1 VIELIDLHKT
11 FGKQKILDGLNL
23 KIEENQT
30 TVIIGRS
37 GGGKS
42 VLLKHIIGLLRPES
56 GQVLVDGIDI
66 TKLNDRELNE
76 VRKKFG
82 MLFQEGALFDSMNVG
97 ENIAFPLIEHTKMK
111 ADEIK
116 EVIADRLKAV
126 GLSGI
131 EHKMPSE
138 LSGGMRKRVALAR
151 AIALRPEFV
160 LFDEPTTGLD
170 PVLSEAINQLIITTQ
185 KNFNL
190 TCIVISHDLES
201 IFKIAHKIALLYNG
215 KIIEYGTPEEIRKS
229 QNPVLVQYLSGSI
242 QGPIQIV

>member
-1 VIELIDLHKT
+1 
-11 FGKQKILDGLNL
+11 
-23 KIEENQT
+23 
-30 TVIIGRS
+30 
-37 GGGKS
+37 
-42 VLLKHIIGLLRPES
+42 
-56 GQVLVDGIDI
+56 
-66 TKLNDRELNE
+66 
-76 VRKKFG
+76 
-82 MLFQEGALFDSMNVG
+82 
-97 ENIAFPLIEHTKMK
+97 
-111 ADEIK
+111 
-116 EVIADRLKAV
+116 
-126 GLSGI
+126 
-131 EHKMPSE
+131 MPSE